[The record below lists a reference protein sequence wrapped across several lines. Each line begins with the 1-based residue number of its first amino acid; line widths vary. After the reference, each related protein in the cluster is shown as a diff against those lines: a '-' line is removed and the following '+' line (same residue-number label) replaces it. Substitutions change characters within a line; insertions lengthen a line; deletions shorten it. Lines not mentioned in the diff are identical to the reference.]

1 MGRRLVPLWF
11 KSSSPDPFSVLSFLL
26 ILAPALTALA
36 AGALLWGEMRW
47 KSETRNLRA
56 QLEAARRPPSGRAFD
71 PRELASLPAP
81 VRRYFLAV
89 LPDQSPLIAAVTL
102 TQTGTFN
109 LSETAAQWKPFT
121 ATQRI
126 ITQRPGFDWDARIT
140 MLPGLWVRVHDAYI
154 AGEGRLHASI
164 YGLISQA
171 DLRDTG
177 ELARGELMRFFI
189 EAPWYPTALL
199 PSQGVVWS
207 PVDEH
212 SANAT
217 LTDGNHTITLLFR
230 FNAEGLIDSAFAAAR
245 SHGTGADA
253 VQMPWQ
259 GRFWNYAV
267 RDGLR
272 IPLEAEVEWLT
283 PAGPKPYCRAR
294 LGTVAYEFAP

>member
-1 MGRRLVPLWF
+1 MSLPTL
-11 KSSSPDPFSVLSFLL
+11 LLLAL
-26 ILAPALTALA
+26 ILCALA
-36 AGALLWGEMRW
+36 LSTVFLGGMRW
-47 KSETRNLRA
+47 KSETRTLRA
-56 QLEAARRPPSGRAFD
+56 QLEAARHPSAAGIFD
-71 PRELASLPAP
+71 ARELEGLPTP

-89 LPDQSPLIAAVTL
+89 LPDQAPLITAVSL

-109 LSETAAQWKPFT
+109 LNETSEQWKPFT

-126 ITQRPGFDWDARIT
+126 ITQRPGFDWDARIA
-140 MLPGLWVRVHDAYI
+140 MLPGLWVGVHDAYI
-154 AGEGRLHASI
+154 AGEGRLLASLC
-164 YGLISQA
+164 GLITKA

-199 PSQGVVWS
+199 PSQGVVWT

-217 LTDGNHTITLLFR
+217 LTDGGHTITLLFR
-230 FNAEGLIDSAFAAAR
+230 FNAEGLIESAFATAR

-253 VQMPWQ
+253 VLLPWQ

-267 RDGLR
+267 RDGVR
-272 IPLEAEVEWLT
+272 VPLEAEVEWLT
-283 PAGPKPYCRAR
+283 PAGPKPYCRAK
-294 LGTVAYEFAP
+294 LATLTCEFARRAPG